1 MTAKNSHAKIIE
13 HVIDKLQHVDLGT
26 ERTDLVHELDKFNPL
41 AKGDG
46 DYRKEILDKLHYR
59 TDVNIIEL
67 SKCTDWLRSVLK
79 DLK

>member
-26 ERTDLVHELDKFNPL
+26 ERTDLVHELGKFSPWTRS
-41 AKGDG
+41 DD